1 MSTLNRW
8 PEPRSHRLSQYFA
21 ELEEAAEDFW
31 NTHGTPS
38 ALVDDLDFDQD
49 EPRDM
54 FGHEAGGD
62 R

>member
-1 MSTLNRW
+1 MSTLDRW
-8 PEPRSHRLSQYFA
+8 PEPRSHRLRQYFA

-38 ALVDDLDFDQD
+38 ALVDDIEHD
-49 EPRDM
+49 EPRDL
-54 FGHEAGGD
+54 FGTDEGGD